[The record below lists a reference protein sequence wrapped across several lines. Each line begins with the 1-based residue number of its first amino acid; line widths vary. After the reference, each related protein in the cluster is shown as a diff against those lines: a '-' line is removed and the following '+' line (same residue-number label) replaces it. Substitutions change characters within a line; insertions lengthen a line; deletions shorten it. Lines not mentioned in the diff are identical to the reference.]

1 MTITVVPVDRVSME
15 SSRSFEEV
23 LARLNEGIGRP
34 EMGDLRRRMDDSP
47 SFAEFQTLINEVV
60 GSAGLME
67 FLRLDL
73 GAAMQRDPSVQQS
86 HRMVRIIA
94 GNPLIMNDMARHIL
108 EAGSYAPI
116 TILVFERNGLVHL
129 RYDTMRS
136 HLAPYCNAEALA
148 VAEALD
154 SKVIKLMVDATG

>member
-23 LARLNEGIGRP
+23 LARLDEGIGRP
-34 EMGDLRRRMDDSP
+34 EMGNLRRRMDDSS
-47 SFAEFQTLINEVV
+47 SFAEFQTLIHEVV
-60 GSAGLME
+60 GSAELME

-73 GAAMQRDPSVQQS
+73 GAALARDPSVLQP

-94 GNPLIMNDMARHIL
+94 GNPLIMNEMACHVL
-108 EAGSYAPI
+108 EAGSYAPV
-116 TILVFERNGLVHL
+116 TILVFERDELIHL

-136 HLAPYCNAEALA
+136 HLAPYGNAEALA

-154 SKVIKLMVDATG
+154 AKVIKLMVDATG